1 MVYIFTEEKLKTLQ
15 VMQLSVNYHGFFNGN
30 FGISEATRLNAL
42 ALEAIG
48 IRVNRIN
55 YSSETFERI
64 EDTASEN
71 NASINIF
78 HININFISDFFSKNQ
93 DLKLNDYYNIIYW
106 AWEFPEV
113 SDKVIKILG
122 VFDELWVPSDFCVNI
137 FTQYT
142 GIPVIRFSH
151 PIQKLAESKDFDPAQ
166 YGISG
171 NQKIYITIFDSLSTT
186 IRKNPEA
193 TLEAFTSVFKDS
205 KDSVL
210 IVKTHNLERSKDAQK
225 ALESYTSIPN
235 VIIINEHF
243 SKEKLHSLIQQ
254 SDVLISLHGSEGFGL
269 TMAEA
274 MAYGK
279 IVVGTG
285 YSGNLDFMNVNNSFL
300 IQYDFIKT
308 SNTKGLIDEGLTL
321 AKPRLT
327 DAIEKLQYIKDHFE
341 SLNNIRES
349 ARLQIENNFSIGFI
363 GNLFKIRL
371 GFIEGSYLKTE
382 ENKASGNAN
391 DVFYLSEIEKLNKR
405 VNYLERTLYNKIR
418 KKINLFFKK
427 IKNK

>member
-1 MVYIFTEEKLKTLQ
+1 MS
-15 VMQLSVNYHGFFNGN
+15 LSVNYHGFFDGN

-48 IRVNRIN
+48 IKVNRIN

-64 EDTASEN
+64 DSGSEAS
-71 NASINIF
+71 SPINVF
-78 HININFISDFFSKNQ
+78 HININFINNFFSKNQ
-93 DLKLNDYYNIIYW
+93 DLNLKDHYNIIYW

-113 SDKVIKILG
+113 SDKVVEILN

-137 FTQYT
+137 FTKYT

-151 PIQKLAESKDFDPAQ
+151 PIQKMAESKDFELSQ
-166 YGISG
+166 YNISPDS
-171 NQKIYITIFDSLSTT
+171 KIYLTIFDSLSTT

-193 TLEAFTSVFKDS
+193 TLEAFTTVFKED
-205 KDSVL
+205 KNSVL

-225 ALESYTSIPN
+225 ALEAYNNIPN

-321 AKPRLT
+321 AKPSLK
-327 DAIEKLQYIKDHFE
+327 DAVEKLQYIK
-341 SLNNIRES
+341 NNFDALASIRENAKS
-349 ARLQIENNFSIGFI
+349 QIAENFSIQSI
-363 GNLFKIRL
+363 GELFKIRL
-371 GFIEGSYLKTE
+371 NFIDGFGKKESTGGSDV
-382 ENKASGNAN
+382 NN
-391 DVFYLSEIEKLNKR
+391 VFYLSEIERLHTR
-405 VNYLERTLYNKIR
+405 VNYLERTVYNKIR
-418 KKINLFFKK
+418 KKVNAFFKK
-427 IKNK
+427 GRK

>member
-1 MVYIFTEEKLKTLQ
+1 MS
-15 VMQLSVNYHGFFNGN
+15 LSVNYHGFFDGN

-42 ALEAIG
+42 ALEAMG
-48 IRVNRIN
+48 IKVNRIN
-55 YSSETFERI
+55 YSSETFEKM
-64 EDTASEN
+64 DTDSEAS
-71 NASINIF
+71 ASINVF
-78 HININFISDFFSKNQ
+78 HININFINNFFSKNQ
-93 DLKLNDYYNIIYW
+93 DLNLKDHYNIIYW

-113 SDKVIKILG
+113 SDKVVEILN

-137 FTQYT
+137 FTKYT

-151 PIQKLAESKDFDPAQ
+151 PIQKMAESKDFELSQ
-166 YGISG
+166 YNISPDSR
-171 NQKIYITIFDSLSTT
+171 IYLTIFDSLSTT

-193 TLEAFTSVFKDS
+193 TLEAFTTVFKED
-205 KDSVL
+205 KNSVL

-225 ALESYTSIPN
+225 ALEAYNNIPN

-254 SDVLISLHGSEGFGL
+254 ADVLISLHGSEGFGL

-321 AKPRLT
+321 ARPSLK
-327 DAIEKLQYIKDHFE
+327 DAVEKLQYIKNNFD
-341 SLNNIRES
+341 SLTPMREK
-349 ARLQIENNFSIGFI
+349 AKLQIAENFSIPSVGE
-363 GNLFKIRL
+363 LFRIRL
-371 GFIEGSYLKTE
+371 NFIDGFVKKES
-382 ENKASGNAN
+382 SGGRDVNN
-391 DVFYLSEIEKLNKR
+391 VFYLSEIERLNNR

-418 KKINLFFKK
+418 KKVNAFFKK
-427 IKNK
+427 SRK